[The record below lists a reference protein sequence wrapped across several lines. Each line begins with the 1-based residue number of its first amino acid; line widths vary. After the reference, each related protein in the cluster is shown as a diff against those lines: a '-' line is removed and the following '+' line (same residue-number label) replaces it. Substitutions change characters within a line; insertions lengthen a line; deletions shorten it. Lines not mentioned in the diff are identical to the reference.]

1 MLVRMLHVVGII
13 LVSLTPSDPGVVSA
27 GLIGSKF
34 RPPYDCGLNVRE
46 AIFGKPVTIETPNY
60 PQKVSHGVNCVIKLT
75 TKPGNN
81 IMIRWMGFVVDGCHE
96 GNKVRIVD
104 GDQQQFHC
112 GDKRPPTY
120 LSSTNQVE
128 IAISVVNMQR
138 KDRGIIYRF
147 SYEAS
152 KPRKTG
158 RRLASGKYLVSK
170 YDESSSLID
179 NQQMAQRKPQAPI
192 SSKPRQGTGTQT
204 GTVIQVPQA
213 PQISTQGQ
221 QQDERQQSAK
231 QHPQHAQQAPQGG
244 QNQQQQQQQ
253 TNKQHRPQSPG
264 LRKKLP
270 SLLSPDS
277 RHQMRNSNYQ
287 NYEIVEDENLEAENE
302 EVTNWERAKPYVGL
316 IASIIAVIIPVA
328 FLIRYAMTW
337 NLGKDVAAY
346 T

>member
-1 MLVRMLHVVGII
+1 MLLTILNVFVII
-13 LVSLTPSDPGVVSA
+13 LVSLDPAVVSA

-75 TKPGNN
+75 AKPGNN

-179 NQQMAQRKPQAPI
+179 NQQMAQRKAQTPI

-221 QQDERQQSAK
+221 QQDDRQQSSK
-231 QHPQHAQQAPQGG
+231 QHPQHSQQAPQGG
-244 QNQQQQQQQ
+244 QNQQHQQ

-277 RHQMRNSNYQ
+277 RHQMRNVNYQ
-287 NYEIVEDENLEAENE
+287 NYEIIEDENEEAESA
-302 EVTNWERAKPYVGL
+302 EVSTWERAKPYVGL
-316 IASIIAVIIPVA
+316 IASIIAVIIPVS

-337 NLGKDVAAY
+337 NQGKDVANY